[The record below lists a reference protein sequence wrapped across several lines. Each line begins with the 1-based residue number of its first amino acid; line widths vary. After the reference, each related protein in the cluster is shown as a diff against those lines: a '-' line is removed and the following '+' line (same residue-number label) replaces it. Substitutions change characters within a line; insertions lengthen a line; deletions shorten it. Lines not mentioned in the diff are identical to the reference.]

1 MNGKQLKNSILQ
13 WAIQGK
19 LVPQDPNDEPASVLL
34 EKIRQEK
41 ERLIK
46 EKKIKRDKNASII
59 YRGEDNS
66 YYEKIL
72 ATGEVKCIDEE
83 VPFEIPTSWSWAR
96 LASIT
101 SILGDGIHGTP
112 EYDVTGTV
120 YFING
125 NNLSNGSIEIKADT
139 KKVSEQEAEKHK
151 RLLNSTTVLVSIN
164 GTLGNVAFYNGENV
178 ILGKSACYFN
188 LMGNIDKQY
197 IKHILETEYFTEYA
211 KNVATGSTIKNVPL
225 AGMRNFLIPVP
236 PITEQHR
243 IILGMVR
250 LAHSIVRYNDAQTKL
265 DLLNNVLNEKLK
277 KSVLQEAIQGKLV
290 PQLAEEGT
298 AQELLEQIKAEKEK
312 LVKEGKLKKS
322 ALNDSIIF
330 RGDDNKYYELIDG
343 SPVCIDEFLPF
354 QIPET
359 WIWCKVKDLLDIQT
373 GASFKKEQA
382 NANKKGIRIL
392 RGGNIL
398 PNKYIFKDDDVF
410 VSEEFVNANTI
421 LKKNCI
427 ITPAVTSLEN
437 IGKMAVI
444 EKDYNNVS
452 AGGFVFIISPYI
464 QAFNHSL
471 LLAYFLQSP
480 FLIEAMRGITK
491 KSGAA
496 FYNLGK
502 ERLKELYLP
511 LPPMAEQSRIVG
523 KINEVLSSIGRRKS
537 QLVSALMRTYLL
549 MYRKVGLGYVW
560 KQSLIQAPLV
570 EFTQRTGDK
579 REYHSIEREKLAN
592 WLMMVLLITN
602 YT

>member
-66 YYEKIL
+66 YYEKML

-83 VPFEIPTSWSWAR
+83 VPFEIPTSWNWAR

-112 EYDVTGTV
+112 EYDAIGTV

-197 IKHILETEYFTEYA
+197 IKHILETEYFIEYA

-243 IILGMVR
+243 IIQGMVQ
-250 LAHSIVRYNDAQTKL
+250 LAHSIDRYNGAQTKL
-265 DLLNNVLNEKLK
+265 DLLNNVLNKKLK

-290 PQLAEEGT
+290 PQIAEEGT
-298 AQELLEQIKAEKEK
+298 AQELLEQIKAEKQK
-312 LVKEGKLKKS
+312 LFKEGKLKKS
-322 ALNDSIIF
+322 ALATSVIF
-330 RGDDNKYYELIDG
+330 RGDDNKYWEKKG
-343 SPVCIDEFLPF
+343 TTCECIDEDIPFDVPKSWAWVRLETILNIGSARRVHAKDWRQAGIPFYRAREIGKLADDGFVDNELYIDLSLYEDFSSSGVPLPNDLM
-354 QIPET
+354 IT
-359 WIWCKVKDLLDIQT
+359 AVGTLGKVYIVKESDRFYYKDGSVLCL
-373 GASFKKEQA
+373 
-382 NANKKGIRIL
+382 ANKYRL
-392 RGGNIL
+392 CAE
-398 PNKYIFKDDDVF
+398 Y
-410 VSEEFVNANTI
+410 
-421 LKKNCI
+421 LK
-427 ITPAVTSLEN
+427 
-437 IGKMAVI
+437 MVI
-444 EKDYNNVS
+444 E
-452 AGGFVFIISPYI
+452 
-464 QAFNHSL
+464 
-471 LLAYFLQSP
+471 SP
-480 FLIEAMRGITK
+480 FFKGQYRQESQGTTVATLTMV
-491 KSGAA
+491 
-496 FYNLGK
+496 
-502 ERLKELYLP
+502 RLQKYFIPIPP
-511 LPPMAEQSRIVG
+511 LQEQYRIVETYRN
-523 KINEVLSSIGRRKS
+523 IASIMSR
-537 QLVSALMRTYLL
+537 
-549 MYRKVGLGYVW
+549 
-560 KQSLIQAPLV
+560 
-570 EFTQRTGDK
+570 
-579 REYHSIEREKLAN
+579 
-592 WLMMVLLITN
+592 
-602 YT
+602 

>member
-34 EKIRQEK
+34 DKICQEK

-83 VPFEIPTSWSWAR
+83 IPFEIPRGWKWAR
-96 LASIT
+96 LSNIT

-112 EYDVTGTV
+112 EFDATGTV

-250 LAHSIVRYNDAQTKL
+250 LAHSIDRYNDAQTKL

-322 ALNDSIIF
+322 ALNNTVIF
-330 RGDDNKYYELIDG
+330 RGDDNKYYEKIGKKCVNLTEEIPFDIPASWTWCHLNDIAESDLGKTMNKGQNAGELVPYLCSINVYWNKIDL
-343 SPVCIDEFLPF
+343 SKIKHAQFTEIELAKYLL
-354 QIPET
+354 Q
-359 WIWCKVKDLLDIQT
+359 KNDLLICEGGDIGRAAIWDINETMYYQ
-373 GASFKKEQA
+373 
-382 NANKKGIRIL
+382 NALHRVRFYGKIFPKFFLYIL
-392 RGGNIL
+392 
-398 PNKYIFKDDDVF
+398 
-410 VSEEFVNANTI
+410 
-421 LKKNCI
+421 
-427 ITPAVTSLEN
+427 SLYKAL
-437 IGKMAVI
+437 G
-444 EKDYNNVS
+444 
-452 AGGFVFIISPYI
+452 
-464 QAFNHSL
+464 L
-471 LLAYFLQSP
+471 LD
-480 FLIEAMRGITK
+480 K
-491 KSGAA
+491 KSKGMTIKH
-496 FYNLGK
+496 FT
-502 ERLKELYLP
+502 
-511 LPPMAEQSRIVG
+511 
-523 KINEVLSSIGRRKS
+523 KS
-537 QLVSALMRTYLL
+537 ARV
-549 MYRKVGLGYVW
+549 
-560 KQSLIQAPLV
+560 
-570 EFTQRTGDK
+570 
-579 REYHSIEREKLAN
+579 
-592 WLMMVLLITN
+592 
-602 YT
+602 

>member
-34 EKIRQEK
+34 DKIRQEK

-72 ATGEVKCIDEE
+72 ATGEVKCIDDEI
-83 VPFEIPTSWSWAR
+83 PFEIPATWNWAR
-96 LASIT
+96 LSNIT

-112 EYDVTGTV
+112 EYDSTGTV

-250 LAHSIVRYNDAQTKL
+250 LAHSIDRYNDAQTKL

-298 AQELLEQIKAEKEK
+298 AQELLEQIKAEKLK

-322 ALNDSIIF
+322 ALNESVIF
-330 RGDDNKYYELIDG
+330 RGDDNKYYERIG
-343 SPVCIDEFLPF
+343 KSEVEISDEIPF
-354 QIPET
+354 EIPST
-359 WIWCKVKDLLDIQT
+359 WIWC
-373 GASFKKEQA
+373 
-382 NANKKGIRIL
+382 
-392 RGGNIL
+392 
-398 PNKYIFKDDDVF
+398 
-410 VSEEFVNANTI
+410 
-421 LKKNCI
+421 
-427 ITPAVTSLEN
+427 
-437 IGKMAVI
+437 
-444 EKDYNNVS
+444 
-452 AGGFVFIISPYI
+452 
-464 QAFNHSL
+464 
-471 LLAYFLQSP
+471 
-480 FLIEAMRGITK
+480 
-491 KSGAA
+491 
-496 FYNLGK
+496 
-502 ERLKELYLP
+502 RLKEVLMLNPRNSIDDNTEVGFIPMTNIHAGYQNRFEYTCRKWKDVKKGFTHLAEGDVAFAKITPCFQNRKSMIVKSVKNGFAAGTTELIVLRPYADTIEPKYLLWFCKSSYFIDDAKMKGTAGQQRVTVDYTPNKLIP
-511 LPPMAEQSRIVG
+511 LPPKDEQKRINSRIMELF
-523 KINEVLSSIGRRKS
+523 N
-537 QLVSALMRTYLL
+537 AL
-549 MYRKVGLGYVW
+549 
-560 KQSLIQAPLV
+560 Q
-570 EFTQRTGDK
+570 
-579 REYHSIEREKLAN
+579 
-592 WLMMVLLITN
+592 
-602 YT
+602 

>member
-1 MNGKQLKNSILQ
+1 M
-13 WAIQGK
+13 
-19 LVPQDPNDEPASVLL
+19 
-34 EKIRQEK
+34 
-41 ERLIK
+41 
-46 EKKIKRDKNASII
+46 
-59 YRGEDNS
+59 
-66 YYEKIL
+66 L

-83 VPFEIPTSWSWAR
+83 IPFEIPASWSWAR
-96 LASIT
+96 LLNVSIYIQRGKSPKYSPIKKFPVVAQKCNQWAGF
-101 SILGDGIHGTP
+101 SIDKAQ
-112 EYDVTGTV
+112 
-120 YFING
+120 FIEPKS
-125 NNLSNGSIEIKADT
+125 LSKYA
-139 KKVSEQEAEKHK
+139 AE
-151 RLLNSTTVLVSIN
+151 RILQDEDLMWNSTGL
-164 GTLGNVAFYNGENV
+164 GTLGRMAVYYSRLNPYELAVADSHVTVIRLFKPFMSPLFFYFYFASPTVQSV
-178 ILGKSACYFN
+178 IEDKS
-188 LMGNIDKQY
+188 D
-197 IKHILETEYFTEYA
+197 
-211 KNVATGSTIKNVPL
+211 GSTKQKELSTTTVCNYLVPIPP
-225 AGMRNFLIPVP
+225 RN
-236 PITEQHR
+236 EQAR
-243 IILGMVR
+243 IISKVTSLLPV
-250 LAHSIVRYNDAQTKL
+250 IERYGTQQEKL
-265 DLLNNVLNEKLK
+265 DKLNRTINEQIK

-290 PQLAEEGT
+290 PQIASEGT
-298 AQELLEQIKAEKEK
+298 AQELLEQIKTEKQK

-322 ALNDSIIF
+322 ALASSVIF
-330 RGDDNKYYELIDG
+330 RGDDNKYYELIDN

-359 WIWCKVKDLLDIQT
+359 WTWCKVKDLLEIQT
-373 GASFKKEQA
+373 GASFKKEQV

-464 QAFNHSL
+464 QDFNHSL

-523 KINEVLSSIGRRKS
+523 KINEVLSSIMSR
-537 QLVSALMRTYLL
+537 
-549 MYRKVGLGYVW
+549 
-560 KQSLIQAPLV
+560 
-570 EFTQRTGDK
+570 
-579 REYHSIEREKLAN
+579 
-592 WLMMVLLITN
+592 
-602 YT
+602 